1 MSLTLLE
8 LLPELLPEL
17 LHIAGYSLVAGLL
30 TVLGAG
36 AELESWHT
44 FLVDGLSVMTVWY
57 AFMGAAILYAAVY
70 LVGYEQVLPRVR
82 RVVAE

>member
-1 MSLTLLE
+1 MSWTLL
-8 LLPELLPEL
+8 ELLPEL
-17 LHIAGYSLVAGLL
+17 LHIAGYTLVAGLL
-30 TVLGAG
+30 TVLGIG

-44 FLVDGLSVMTVWY
+44 FLVEGLSVMTLWY
-57 AFMGAAILYAAVY
+57 ALMGAAILYAAIY